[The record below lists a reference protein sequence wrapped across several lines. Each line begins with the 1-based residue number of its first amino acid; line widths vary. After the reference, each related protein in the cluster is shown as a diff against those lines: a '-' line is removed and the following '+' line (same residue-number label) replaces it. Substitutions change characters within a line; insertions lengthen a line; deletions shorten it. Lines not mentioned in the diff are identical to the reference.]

1 MEKYLT
7 QQQTLSLLRS
17 KGINPN
23 NLTPKQEAKLK
34 TISMYQKPV
43 ASQTQYNGDG
53 VSAIDFVTALNSGKL
68 GKLKYKD
75 LSAILDRK
83 FGKQQKAVK
92 SPGLS
97 EDNPYQLPE
106 LTVQPELQSE
116 SEQPIVNT
124 PLLPR
129 QKKYVFDP
137 QKWFYE
143 GLENIKSNPTDA
155 ALEAASWIPGLDVG
169 VDIYDLA
176 KAIDAEDYI
185 GAGIG
190 VTSLFLPEA
199 LEKGLKGTRRLVG
212 DIVDRYR
219 IANTYIDTNP
229 FDTRVLKK
237 HGFVKDKRRNVH
249 NNTDD
254 LFLNQAVKVK
264 KLGEEDFPNLIRDPY
279 DYPLAKVN
287 GQIVVKPKKS
297 RFGTNEIHFNP
308 NTVYKYDPISGIIFD
323 DVIASSNVPGQNRQF
338 LSLLQDLPKGTVL
351 SSEAE
356 ALSVPQVIQNQ
367 NYINR
372 LRYYMSGKLPENLS
386 QEIVPGYS
394 TDIMEQL
401 ATINKHKRLQ
411 TLPSATTKINGTNV
425 FGKNFD
431 SKYKKYF
438 GEPNEDGVVS
448 FLDMTPE
455 QVDMWNNEVAEKLGV
470 YIDPVS
476 RTANQNVVIVK

>member
-1 MEKYLT
+1 MEEYLT

-17 KGINPN
+17 KGIDPN
-23 NLTPKQEAKLK
+23 NLTPEQEAKLK
-34 TISMYQKPV
+34 TISVYKNPV
-43 ASQTQYNGDG
+43 ASQTQYHGDG
-53 VSAIDFVTALNSGKL
+53 VSTIDFVTALNSGKL

-83 FGKQQKAVK
+83 FGKQQKAIK

-97 EDNPYQLPE
+97 EDNPFQLPK
-106 LTVQPELQSE
+106 LTVQPEPQSE
-116 SEQPIVNT
+116 PEQPIVNT
-124 PLLPR
+124 SLLPR
-129 QKKYVFDP
+129 QKKYVFDT

-155 ALEAASWIPGLDVG
+155 TLEVASWVPGIDIG

-176 KAIDAEDYI
+176 KSIDNEDYI

-190 VTSLFLPEA
+190 AASLFLPEA

-212 DIVDRYR
+212 DIIDRYR
-219 IANTYIDTNP
+219 IANTYIDTDL
-229 FDTRVLKK
+229 FDTKVLRK
-237 HGFVKDKRRNVH
+237 HGFSEDKTGTWVNSRPV
-249 NNTDD
+249 
-254 LFLNQAVKVK
+254 AK
-264 KLGEEDFPNLIRDPY
+264 KLNKEQVGPNGR
-279 DYPLAKVN
+279 PLALVN
-287 GQIVVKPKKS
+287 GQLAFKPKKS

-308 NTVYKYDPISGIIFD
+308 NTMYEYDPLTKEVFNNIIEY
-323 DVIASSNVPGQNRQF
+323 SNVPGQNKQF
-338 LSLLQDLPKGTVL
+338 LSLLISDPKLPKGTVL
-351 SSEAE
+351 SQNAE
-356 ALSVPQVIQNQ
+356 ALSVPQIIQNQ

-372 LRYYMSGKLPENLS
+372 LRYYMSGKLPEDLN
-386 QEIVPGYS
+386 QEIVEGYS

-401 ATINKHKRLQ
+401 ASINKHRYIQ
-411 TLPSATTKINGTNV
+411 SLPSVTTRINGTNI

-438 GEPNEDGVVS
+438 GEANEDGEVS
-448 FLDMTPE
+448 FLDMAPE
-455 QVDMWNNEVAEKLGV
+455 QVDMWNNEVAPNLGV

>member
-1 MEKYLT
+1 MGKYVTQQEKYVT
-7 QQQTLSLLRS
+7 PQEIRSLLLSR
-17 KGINPN
+17 GVNPN
-23 NLTPKQEAKLK
+23 NMTESQRKGLSNV
-34 TISMYQKPV
+34 IVYQNPV

-53 VSAIDFVTALNSGKL
+53 VSGIDFVTALNSGKT

-75 LSAILDRK
+75 LVAILDRK
-83 FGKQQKAVK
+83 FGKPQKAIK
-92 SPGLS
+92 APGLS

-106 LTVQPELQSE
+106 LIVQPEPTTQSE
-116 SEQPIVNT
+116 PEQPIVNI

-137 QKWFYE
+137 QKWFYDE
-143 GLENIKSNPTDA
+143 LENIKSNPTDA
-155 ALEAASWIPGLDVG
+155 ALEVASWTPADIG

-176 KAIDAEDYI
+176 KSLHNKDYV

-190 VTSLFLPEA
+190 VASLFLPEV
-199 LEKGLKGTRRLVG
+199 LEKGLKGTRRFVG
-212 DIVDRYR
+212 DIIDRYR
-219 IANTYIDTNP
+219 LANTYIDTDL
-229 FDTRVLKK
+229 FDKKVLRD
-237 HGFVKDKRRNVH
+237 HGFHKYDEDTWVNSKPV
-249 NNTDD
+249 
-254 LFLNQAVKVK
+254 AK
-264 KLGEEDFPNLIRDPY
+264 KLKGQVGPNGR
-279 DYPLAKVN
+279 PLAQIN
-287 GQIVVKPKKS
+287 GQIAITPKKS

-308 NTVYKYDPISGIIFD
+308 HTVHEYDDITRTIFD

-338 LSLLQDLPKGTVL
+338 FYLLQDFPKGTVL
-351 SSEAE
+351 SSKAE
-356 ALSVPQVIQNQ
+356 TLSVPQVIQNQ

-372 LRYYMSGKLPENLS
+372 LRYYMSGKFPENLS

-401 ATINKHKRLQ
+401 ASLNKHNYLQ
-411 TLPSATTKINGTNV
+411 SLPSVTTKINGTNV

-438 GEPNEDGVVS
+438 GKPNEDGEVKFS
-448 FLDMTPE
+448 DMTPE
-455 QVDMWNNEVAEKLGV
+455 QVDMWNNEVAEELGV